1 MDNWTVLNLILS
13 VLNALFAYDSF
24 SKGQKGSG
32 WISLT
37 VSAFCFVAAVV

>member
-1 MDNWTVLNLILS
+1 MTTFNLILS
-13 VLNALFAYDSF
+13 AMNAYFAWDSF
-24 SKGQKGSG
+24 SKGQTGSG